1 MTKIKHI
8 NRLLHEQINL
18 KIDLAKL
25 TSQWKDLEH
34 RLRAYHWFGYESKHS
49 SQVAVQSGPLDTNEY
64 TSSCGRQQ
72 LKDTPYKSSDWNVV
86 NALFKDTE
94 FEKLCNE
101 YDCYK
106 MRVMRLWPKSMYS
119 VHIDKSPRFHIVL
132 RTNPGAFMF
141 WPDWRSHLHMP
152 QSTAW
157 YTNTCPR
164 HTACNS
170 GEEYRD
176 HIVFCSDKL
185 LASYEGTYER
195 LPKDTPRGV
204 L

>member
-1 MTKIKHI
+1 MENVNHLLYEKIKLDI
-8 NRLLHEQINL
+8 DLNRLMSDWIN
-18 KIDLAKL
+18 I
-25 TSQWKDLEH
+25 SPS
-34 RLRAYHWFGYESKHS
+34 LRAYHWHGYENRHS

-72 LKDTPYKSSDWNVV
+72 LKDTGYKSSDWNVV
-86 NALFKDTE
+86 NELFRGTE
-94 FEKLCNE
+94 FERLCNE
-101 YDCYK
+101 YECYK

-119 VHIDKSPRFHIVL
+119 VHIDKSPRFHVVL
-132 RTNPGAFMF
+132 STNPGAFMM
-141 WPDWRSHLHMP
+141 WPDSNTHIHMP
-152 QSTAW
+152 RHSAW

-170 GEEYRD
+170 GDVYRD

-185 LASYEGTYER
+185 LAPYEGTYER

>member
-1 MTKIKHI
+1 MNTILYEKLDIKFNF
-8 NRLLHEQINL
+8 NRLWSDWRTIN
-18 KIDLAKL
+18 D
-25 TSQWKDLEH
+25 
-34 RLRAYHWFGYESKHS
+34 RLRAYHWFGYESRHS

-72 LKDTPYKSSDWNVV
+72 LKDTGYKSKDWNVV
-86 NALFKDTE
+86 NPLFKDTE
-94 FEKLCNE
+94 FESLCE
-101 YDCYK
+101 RFECYK

-119 VHIDKSPRFHIVL
+119 VHIDKSPRFHIAL
-132 RTNPGAFMF
+132 ETNPGAFML
-141 WPDWRSHLHMP
+141 WPDSNTHIHMP
-152 QSTAW
+152 RHTAW

-170 GEEYRD
+170 GDVYRD

-185 LASYEGTYER
+185 LKPFEGTYER
-195 LPKDTPRGV
+195 LPKNTPRGI

>member
-1 MTKIKHI
+1 MENINKLLYKQIKPKVNFHKLSTQWLDLSP
-8 NRLLHEQINL
+8 RLL
-18 KIDLAKL
+18 
-25 TSQWKDLEH
+25 
-34 RLRAYHWFGYESKHS
+34 AYHWFGYENRHS
-49 SQVAVQSGPLDTNEY
+49 SQVAVQSGPLDTNVY
-64 TSSCGRQQ
+64 TSSCGKQQ
-72 LKDTPYKSSDWNVV
+72 LQNTGYKSSDWNVV
-86 NALFKDTE
+86 NQLFKGTE
-94 FEKLCNE
+94 FERICDE
-101 YDCYK
+101 FQCYK

-132 RTNPGAFMF
+132 SSNPGCFMM
-141 WPDWRSHLHMP
+141 WPDSNTHVHMP
-152 QSTAW
+152 RNTAW

-176 HIVFCSDKL
+176 HIVFCSDL
-185 LASYEGTYER
+185 LLKPYKGTYER

>member
-1 MTKIKHI
+1 MGNVNH
-8 NRLLHEQINL
+8 LLYEQID
-18 KIDLAKL
+18 IDIDIEKL
-25 TSQWKDLEH
+25 IHQWQDLH
-34 RLRAYHWFGYESKHS
+34 TKLRAYHWYGYESRHS
-49 SQVAVQSGPLDTNEY
+49 SQVAVQSGPLDKNEY
-64 TSSCGRQQ
+64 TDSCGKQQ
-72 LKDTPYKSSDWNVV
+72 LKNTGYKSSDWNKV
-86 NALFKDTE
+86 NTLFKDTL
-94 FEKLCNE
+94 FEVLCDE
-101 YDCYK
+101 LECYK

-132 RTNPGAFMF
+132 STNPGCFMM
-141 WPDWRSHLHMP
+141 WPDASTHIHMP
-152 QSTAW
+152 KSSVW

-170 GEEYRD
+170 GDVYRD

-185 LASYEGTYER
+185 LKDYAGTYER